1 MKAAVP
7 FLFAA
12 VLLGCAVETLE
23 SRPRRISRVE
33 GVGVIDPGGGHL
45 RYAITGGNFMIGKR
59 RKRAFK
65 KMTKHCGGEKRLKIK
80 KEYTIEDVETSFQQT
95 DLEASKLL
103 EQDHY
108 TVERYRHVIFECAGE
123 K

>member
-1 MKAAVP
+1 MKKAVP
-7 FLFAA
+7 LFCAA
-12 VLLGCAVETLE
+12 LICGCAVDMVE
-23 SRPRRISRVE
+23 SRPRRMGSVE

-45 RYAITGGNFMIGKR
+45 RYPIKGGNFLIKKR
-59 RKRAFK
+59 RRRAFK
-65 KMTKHCGGEKRLKIK
+65 KMARHCGGEKRFRIK

-95 DLEASKLL
+95 DLEAAKLL

-108 TVERYRHVIFECAGE
+108 TVERYRHVVFECAPG